1 MHAQVMG
8 LTDAPPHQSNEA
20 HERALVVRACS
31 GDGAAFSA
39 LIQAQYDRI
48 YRTAWRWCGD
58 RHDAE
63 DIAQEVCVKIG
74 RSIAGFDG
82 RSAFSSWVYRITLN
96 AVRDWQ
102 RAGSRRLR
110 QADAFAEVSPTE
122 SNAEQEAAATTAEL
136 WAAVRS
142 LPGKQRDAVL
152 LVYAEDLSHAEAA
165 AIMGIKEATVSFHVH
180 EARTTLRGLL

>member
-8 LTDAPPHQSNEA
+8 LTDAPPMETPEA
-20 HERALVVRACS
+20 LTRALVARARN
-31 GDGAAFSA
+31 GDGAAFSE
-39 LIQAQYDRI
+39 LIESQYDRI
-48 YRTAWRWCGD
+48 YRTAWRWCGH

-74 RSIAGFDG
+74 QAIAGFDG
-82 RSAFSSWVYRITLN
+82 RSAFSSWVYRVTLN

-122 SNAEQEAAATTAEL
+122 SDAEQEAAATTAEL

-180 EARTTLRGLL
+180 EARKTLRGLI